1 MDNRTSLATIL
12 DYAHTHYYYSL
23 SPSENRRAPL
33 TLNEE
38 KNTLFCLY
46 SFVSYLDQIIKFV
59 QIENK
64 ERYNNDVLDH
74 DVNSDTIRKANE

>member
-1 MDNRTSLATIL
+1 M
-12 DYAHTHYYYSL
+12 
-23 SPSENRRAPL
+23 
-33 TLNEE
+33 TLNE

-74 DVNSDTIRKANE
+74 NVNSDIIRKANE